1 MAQKILIAMDES
13 ENAFRAVDFVGN
25 SLNPDADVTLFS
37 VLMNTATLC
46 AMQSPELT
54 PYFMAEQS
62 AFCTLEDKKKDLVNQ
77 ALEKARQKLVKTGFD
92 ERRIH
97 VKTAERNKGIARDII
112 AEANNGGFDLVVLGK
127 RGISGIK
134 EFIMG
139 SISQKVLNGVKNASV
154 LLVD

>member
-1 MAQKILIAMDES
+1 MAKKILIAMDES

-25 SLNPDADVTLFS
+25 CLNPASEVTLFS
-37 VLMNTATLC
+37 VLLNTAALC

-54 PYFMAEQS
+54 PYFMAEQT
-62 AFCTLEDKKKDLVNQ
+62 AFCTLEDKKKELINQ
-77 ALEKARQKLVKTGFD
+77 ALEKARHKLVQMGFD
-92 ERRIH
+92 EKRVH
-97 VKTAERNKGIARDII
+97 VKTAERDKGIARDII
-112 AEANNGGFDLVVLGK
+112 AETNQGGFDLVVLGK
-127 RGISGIK
+127 RGISGIR

>member
-1 MAQKILIAMDES
+1 MPKKILIAMDES
-13 ENAFRAVDFVGN
+13 ENALRAVDFVGTC
-25 SLNPDADVTLFS
+25 LNPDADVTLFS

-54 PYFMAEQS
+54 PYFMAEQT
-62 AFCTLEDKKKDLVNQ
+62 AFCTLENKKKELVSQ
-77 ALEKARQKLVKTGFD
+77 ALEKARQKLVQNGFD
-92 ERRIH
+92 NKRVH
-97 VKTAERNKGIARDII
+97 VKTAERTKGIARDII
-112 AEANNGGFDLVVLGK
+112 GEANNGGFDLVVLGK

-134 EFIMG
+134 DFIMG